1 MEGHDQAPYA
11 RKAFRHNPRVSRDS
25 IINLA
30 LALAYARVKCP
41 VFPCGLEK
49 RPLITRGFHAA
60 TTDETQIIAWWTHW
74 PNALAAVPTGPA
86 TGLWVLDVDGPTGR
100 ESLRQLLA
108 HLGLESVADL
118 TPVISR
124 TPSGGLQL
132 FFRWQPGETPR
143 NRARDI
149 GPGLDTRGVTAE
161 AKPAGYFIA
170 PGNVLPDGRSYEF
183 VDPAALADGIA
194 RMILIFDAPPA
205 PRGLLFVATF
215 SSQGHRRIGATPR

>member
-11 RKAFRHNPRVSRDS
+11 CKAFRHNPRLSRN

-30 LALAYARVKCP
+30 LALAYARVGCP
-41 VFPCGLEK
+41 VFPCGPEK
-49 RPLITRGFHAA
+49 RPLIARGFHAA

-74 PNALAAVPTGPA
+74 PDALAAIPTGPA
-86 TGLWVLDVDGPTGR
+86 SGLWVLDVDGQAGHQ
-100 ESLRQLLA
+100 SLTQLLA
-108 HLGLESVADL
+108 HFGLESVAEL

-124 TPSGGLQL
+124 TPSGGLHL

-143 NRARDI
+143 NRTRDI

-170 PGNVLPDGRSYEF
+170 PGSVLPDGRSYELI
-183 VDPAALADGIA
+183 DSAALAEA
-194 RMILIFDAPPA
+194 RERA
-205 PRGLLFVATF
+205 
-215 SSQGHRRIGATPR
+215 